1 MSVNDFSIRP
11 LKADEIPLLLQ
22 LIRELAEYEKM
33 LDEVETTE
41 ESLREALFGAHP
53 CAEALLGYE
62 GDAPVGYAVFF
73 HNFSTFTGRRGLY
86 LEDLYVRPP
95 ARGRGYGQMFLQRLA
110 QLALER
116 NCGRLEWCVLDW
128 NTPAIGF
135 YKKIGAVPMDEWT
148 TFRLSGDAL
157 QQLAHKGNG

>member
-1 MSVNDFSIRP
+1 MRP
-11 LKADEIPLLLQ
+11 LTPAEIPLLLQ

-33 LDEVETTE
+33 LDEVATTE
-41 ESLREALFGAHP
+41 ESLHEAFFGPHP

-62 GDAPVGYAVFF
+62 GDAPVGYAIFF

-86 LEDLYVRPP
+86 LEDLYVRPT
-95 ARGRGYGQMFLQRLA
+95 ARGRGYGRAFLKNLM
-110 QLALER
+110 QLAVAR

-135 YKKIGAVPMDEWT
+135 YKKLGAVPMDEWT
-148 TFRLSGDAL
+148 TFRMSGDAL
-157 QQLAHKGNG
+157 SRRTED